1 MPDPGPPTP
10 PLASDV
16 PTPAP
21 ALILRDATFAFG
33 DGSGHRG
40 RPRHGG
46 APAGPTRAAGP
57 SGPSGLAGLAGLAG
71 MNLVVTRGERL
82 IVLGPSGV
90 GKTTL
95 LRGVA
100 GLTPTL
106 RGTIEI
112 GGRDVT
118 ALPPEARGAVY
129 LHQSPVLFPHLSV
142 EGNVAFPLQ
151 IRRIPDP
158 EIRARV
164 REALDAVRLER
175 LATRSAA
182 ALSGGERHR
191 VALARAVVAR
201 PPVLL
206 LDEPLASL
214 DPELRGEVREAI
226 LALQTRYAPALIL
239 VTHDLADVGHLAHRV
254 GVLLDGSLAQV
265 ATPDVLFR
273 DPTSLAVARFLGM
286 GPELSVHRVGR
297 CWHHPDL
304 GALAPVEGDADAGAQ
319 GTAILPPASL
329 SIRRAS
335 SDDTQRSD
343 LDGGTGSAPATL
355 EGIQYPGPGPTATL
369 RIGEAGIRVS
379 VPLHGPDQPQVGDRV
394 VLVWDPNR
402 VRVYPRAEA

>member
-1 MPDPGPPTP
+1 
-10 PLASDV
+10 
-16 PTPAP
+16 
-21 ALILRDATFAFG
+21 
-33 DGSGHRG
+33 
-40 RPRHGG
+40 
-46 APAGPTRAAGP
+46 
-57 SGPSGLAGLAGLAG
+57 
-71 MNLVVTRGERL
+71 
-82 IVLGPSGV
+82 
-90 GKTTL
+90 
-95 LRGVA
+95 
-100 GLTPTL
+100 
-106 RGTIEI
+106 
-112 GGRDVT
+112 
-118 ALPPEARGAVY
+118 
-129 LHQSPVLFPHLSV
+129 
-142 EGNVAFPLQ
+142 
-151 IRRIPDP
+151 
-158 EIRARV
+158 
-164 REALDAVRLER
+164 
-175 LATRSAA
+175 
-182 ALSGGERHR
+182 
-191 VALARAVVAR
+191 
-201 PPVLL
+201 
-206 LDEPLASL
+206 
-214 DPELRGEVREAI
+214 
-226 LALQTRYAPALIL
+226 